1 MKPTYAFQPQLDFVS
16 SGYFKL
22 GENKYNVSPFSKAA
36 ASFQSNVV
44 TVSLTSIAA
53 VCGLDREG
61 VASGVKQILA
71 KFVSE
76 RGLLT
81 VASD

>member
-1 MKPTYAFQPQLDFVS
+1 M
-16 SGYFKL
+16 
-22 GENKYNVSPFSKAA
+22 
-36 ASFQSNVV
+36 

-76 RGLLT
+76 RDCLM
-81 VASD
+81 VAVD

>member
-1 MKPTYAFQPQLDFVS
+1 M
-16 SGYFKL
+16 
-22 GENKYNVSPFSKAA
+22 
-36 ASFQSNVV
+36 

-61 VASGVKQILA
+61 VAQGVKQILA

-81 VASD
+81 VTSD